1 MSGFWPVFKRDLF
14 AIFVTPIAWVVIVIF
29 LALEGLN
36 FYLLTV
42 HFANQVDLAVD
53 HGPIQWFFGETVL
66 FYLPLLML
74 PPALTMRSFA
84 EERRA
89 GTIEA
94 LLTAP
99 VATPAVVLAK
109 WCAAFA
115 TYLVAWAPTLL
126 YIVILRRAG
135 EVDWRV
141 VASSYLGVVLIGA
154 AFLALG
160 VLMSAISR
168 SQFVALVLSLAVTV
182 GLFILGI
189 GAFIFDRGLAHDIC
203 SHISIWSQMADFSK
217 GLIDSRHLVYNL
229 SLTILPLFVTVRV
242 VDSWR
247 WG

>member
-14 AIFVTPIAWVVIVIF
+14 AIFVTPMAWALLFIF
-29 LALEGLN
+29 LVLEGLN
-36 FYLLTV
+36 FYWLTV

-53 HGPIQWFFGETVL
+53 HGPIQWFFGDTVL

-99 VATPAVVLAK
+99 VSTSAIVLAK
-109 WCAAFA
+109 WCAAFT
-115 TYLVAWAPTLL
+115 TYTIAWAPTLL
-126 YIVILRRAG
+126 YMVILRRAG

-141 VASSYLGVVLIGA
+141 VASCYIGVLLIGGG
-154 AFLALG
+154 FLALG
-160 VLMSAISR
+160 VLMSAMSR
-168 SQFVALVLSLAVTV
+168 SQFVALLLSLAVTI
-182 GLFILGI
+182 GLFVLGI
-189 GAFIFDRGLAHDIC
+189 GEFIIDRGLAHDIC
-203 SHISIWSQMADFSK
+203 AHVSIWSQMGDFAK
-217 GLIDSRHLVYNL
+217 GQLDSRHIIFNL
-229 SLTILPLFVTVRV
+229 SLMILPLFVTVRV